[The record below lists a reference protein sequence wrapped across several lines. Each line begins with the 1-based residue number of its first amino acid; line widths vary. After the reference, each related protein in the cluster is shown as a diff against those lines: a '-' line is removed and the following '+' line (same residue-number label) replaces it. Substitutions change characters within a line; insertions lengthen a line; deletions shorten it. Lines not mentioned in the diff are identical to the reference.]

1 MSAIAFFAHPGHELR
16 VLGWCMRH
24 RPTVCF
30 LTNGQGSKDK
40 GRLERSVDLLSAIGC
55 RVSTRSGSIS
65 DREVY
70 GAMLEDRPEAVAD
83 FFTSALEEVGDRVD
97 RLVFDRI
104 EGFNPTHDL
113 VGVLGRRM
121 EQAISKGRRGAK
133 PSAWAI
139 SLEALPGDD
148 EHHPNSRELC
158 RCTDEELELKLAF
171 AQSYQ
176 ELAPEVVEAIRRVGA
191 ETFRTEW
198 GHPID
203 PGLSLEELIPS
214 KPEFERFGE
223 ERVRDGI
230 YSRVLRRD
238 DHLLPFLRRLLKQL
252 AFYR

>member
-1 MSAIAFFAHPGHELR
+1 MSALAFFAHPGHELR

-30 LTNGQGSKDK
+30 LTNGQGSTDK
-40 GRLERSVDLLSAIGC
+40 GRLERSVDLLTEIGC
-55 RVSTRSGSIS
+55 RVSTRSGSMS

-70 GAMLEDRPEAVAD
+70 GAMLEDRPEPVAD
-83 FFTSALEEVGDRVD
+83 FFTSALDEVGDQVD
-97 RLVFDRI
+97 RLVVDRI

-113 VGVLGRRM
+113 VGVLGRQVA
-121 EQAISKGRRGAK
+121 QAISIAPGGAK
-133 PSAWAI
+133 PSAWAV
-139 SLEALPGDD
+139 SLEALPGED
-148 EHHPNSRELC
+148 EHHPSSAELC
-158 RCTDEELELKLAF
+158 RCTDEEFESKLNLAR
-171 AQSYQ
+171 SYQ
-176 ELAPEVVEAIRRVGA
+176 EIAPEVVAAIRRVGA
-191 ETFRTEW
+191 EAFRTEW

-223 ERVRDGI
+223 ERVRAGI

-252 AFYR
+252 GSYR